1 MSREMWRQQL
11 LGLTNL
17 NTLLLLNDTPL
28 THTDGLHKN
37 FGVMSLMLLIHLTA
51 VFFVYRSCSAVYPNL
66 VRHIVC
72 LTETHILL

>member
-11 LGLTNL
+11 LGLADL
-17 NTLLLLNDTPL
+17 NILLLLNDTSL
-28 THTDGLHKN
+28 THIDDLHKI

-66 VRHIVC
+66 IRHIVC